1 MCNRVVAPVGEKRMI
16 LDCEETMGV
25 AQLLRDYVQIGQS
38 VGQSF
43 DIRADD
49 LNSSKVM
56 KGSTSTLFI
65 NKLLTPKKRKLKIIN
80 SSTMICNFETN
91 LADNPPGE
99 RMESPA
105 KRRKCATEGSVNY

>member
-25 AQLLRDYVQIGQS
+25 AQLLRDDVQRGQS
-38 VGQSF
+38 V
-43 DIRADD
+43 DIWAED

-99 RMESPA
+99 RVESPA